1 MRGQRVFQARPFLGC
16 GNPIPFIVGIRLG
29 RMRGRV
35 VGDQSKL
42 RTPCDIKHVG
52 ERHVV
57 VVHRLHIDRKSRIL
71 LLPAAGLARRS
82 GDDRVTV
89 AARDPLVLNSLSPIC
104 GHIFGCNRPQ
114 RLIAKK
120 PDQISQFGK

>member
-1 MRGQRVFQARPFLGC
+1 MRSKCLSEARPFLKSKDS
-16 GNPIPFIVGIRLG
+16 ISFIVGIGLRH
-29 RMRGRV
+29 MRGRV
-35 VGDQSKL
+35 VGDQPKL
-42 RTPCDIKHVG
+42 RTPCDIKHMG
-52 ERHVV
+52 QRHVV
-57 VVHRLHIDRKSRIL
+57 MVHRLDRGRESRIL
-71 LLPAAGLARRS
+71 PLPAAGLARRS